1 MQGTTI
7 LTLFFIKYLD
17 ILWMKIIISN
27 ALYNTI
33 SGLNCTKLYAIKL
46 ILKGPGHDFKGKF
59 YF

>member
-1 MQGTTI
+1 
-7 LTLFFIKYLD
+7 
-17 ILWMKIIISN
+17 MKIIISN